1 VRLVLI
7 FSDKTMELL
16 QKALNVASLRQDVLA
31 HNIANVN
38 TPGFKRSFVSF
49 EESLQQA
56 LSSKDKMEIT
66 ASRPGHLKG
75 RKQLEDVKPQVRTDN
90 STSLREDGNNVNIDV
105 EMVQLAANS
114 INYQAAINRLNGK
127 ISTLR
132 YVINE
137 GRR

>member
-1 VRLVLI
+1 
-7 FSDKTMELL
+7 MELL

-66 ASRPGHLKG
+66 AS
-75 RKQLEDVKPQVRTDN
+75 
-90 STSLREDGNNVNIDV
+90 
-105 EMVQLAANS
+105 
-114 INYQAAINRLNGK
+114 
-127 ISTLR
+127 
-132 YVINE
+132 
-137 GRR
+137 

>member
-1 VRLVLI
+1 MRI
-7 FSDKTMELL
+7 FSDKTMVVLD
-16 QKALNVASLRQDVLA
+16 KALDTASVRQSVLA

-38 TPGFKRSFVSF
+38 TPGYKRSVVSF

-56 LSSKDKMEIT
+56 LGTKKKMQIT
-66 ASRPGHLKG
+66 ANQPGHLKG
-75 RKQLEDVKPQVRTDN
+75 AKPLNDISPQVQVDYT
-90 STSLREDGNNVNIDV
+90 SSLRKDGNNVNMDM
-105 EMVQLAANS
+105 EMAQLAANS
-114 INYQAAINRLNGK
+114 INYQTAVNRLNGK

>member
-1 VRLVLI
+1 MLI

-56 LSSKDKMEIT
+56 LGSKKKMQVT
-66 ASRPGHLKG
+66 ASQPGHLKG
-75 RKQLEDVKPQVRTDN
+75 RKQLEEVEPQVRTDY
-90 STSLREDGNNVNIDV
+90 STSLREDGNNVDIDA